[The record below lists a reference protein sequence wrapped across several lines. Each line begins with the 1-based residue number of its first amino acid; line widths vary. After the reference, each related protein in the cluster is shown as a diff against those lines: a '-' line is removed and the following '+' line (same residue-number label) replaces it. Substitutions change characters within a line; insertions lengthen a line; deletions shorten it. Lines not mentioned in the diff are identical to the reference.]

1 MLMPKEVF
9 GYFRKAGCDPT
20 VRELEPSLAGIST
33 NISVP

>member
-9 GYFRKAGCDPT
+9 GYFRKTRCDPT
-20 VRELEPSLAGIST
+20 VCELEPNLAGISA